1 VRFPYRR
8 YHVQETSA
16 RPQLVTIYRPVIP
29 VRVLGPRGDAFIF
42 GLLDSG
48 ADTTVLPGFLVDRIG
63 VDLEPQT
70 GRFRGVGGQVVT
82 VSFGTVDLELHQGN
96 ESYRWPAR
104 VGFLDVRTVAVLG
117 RAALLEYFDVTFLG
131 ADNAVTLER
140 NTSPLPQLR

>member
-1 VRFPYRR
+1 M
-8 YHVQETSA
+8 
-16 RPQLVTIYRPVIP
+16 
-29 VRVLGPRGDAFIF
+29 RVVGPRGDALIF

-70 GRFRGVGGQVVT
+70 GRFRGVGGHVVT
-82 VSFGTVDLELHQGN
+82 VSFGTVDLELQWGN

-117 RAALLEYFDVTFLG
+117 RTALLEYFDATFLG

-140 NTSPLPQLR
+140 NTLRFPQLP